1 MPHRKKCF
9 VLDLDGTVYLG
20 NIPIEGTV
28 RFIRKRW
35 NEADFYFLSNN
46 TFKSPRTYV
55 AKLQGMGIPAG
66 PEHILTPTTP
76 LVEYLRGRKITR
88 AYLVGNADYTAALSQ
103 AMPIVKG
110 FLFLS
115 IIPLK

>member
-35 NEADFYFLSNN
+35 NDYSDR
-46 TFKSPRTYV
+46 KSV
-55 AKLQGMGIPAG
+55 
-66 PEHILTPTTP
+66 
-76 LVEYLRGRKITR
+76 V
-88 AYLVGNADYTAALSQ
+88 
-103 AMPIVKG
+103 
-110 FLFLS
+110 
-115 IIPLK
+115 